1 MTVEMT
7 MTSQEAQAKPLAQA
21 VEEFYAETGDADPT
35 ALYHRLLAEEPV
47 HKTVFGFWVVSS
59 YEGALTVLK
68 GDKTIRT
75 APPLA
80 TEGSAEDE
88 LNKNFLSRKE
98 EPDHSRLRGIVQKTF
113 SPRSVQALT
122 GLIEDTVRE
131 VIRRAREAGSFDMA
145 RDIARPLPLSLL
157 CTIFDV
163 PLEYRDEMSDALADL
178 ILAYRPA
185 GAAPDAAQRAENG
198 AALVTDRINTMMEQR
213 RRDPGDDLLSVMLKA
228 QADGAEISDA
238 EMLSVMAHLLQAGTQ
253 TTRILLTN
261 GLMTLLQHP
270 DQMARLRANRDLIK
284 PAVEECLR
292 WITPART
299 LAQRVMVDDLEVEGV
314 TIPRGDELA
323 VWVGAANRDP
333 KVFDSPDTFD
343 IGRTPNPH
351 LAFSS
356 GTHYCLGVN
365 LAKLEGQVVFRVLLD
380 ELSDLEFDDSE
391 LVWGESPM
399 RPLILSM
406 PVRAR

>member
-1 MTVEMT
+1 MPVQSGVT
-7 MTSQEAQAKPLAQA
+7 PLADEVA
-21 VEEFYAETGDADPT
+21 EFYNATGDADPT
-35 ALYHRLLAEEPV
+35 RLYQRLLAEEPV
-47 HKTVFGFWVVSS
+47 HKTCFGFWIVAD
-59 YEGALTVLK
+59 YAGALTVLK

-80 TEGSAEDE
+80 HDGSPEDE
-88 LNKNFLSRKE
+88 LNRHFLSRKE
-98 EPDHSRLRGIVQKTF
+98 EPDHSRLRGIVQRTF
-113 SPRSVQALT
+113 SPRSVRPFAE
-122 GLIEDTVRE
+122 LIEDTVRE
-131 VIRRAREAGSFDMA
+131 VIRRARETGEFDMA
-145 RDIARPLPLSLL
+145 RDIARPLPMALL

-163 PLEYRDEMSDALADL
+163 PLEHRDAMGDALANL

-185 GAAPDAAQRAENG
+185 GSPEGAAQLAEDS
-198 AALVTDRINTMMEQR
+198 AELVTEKIRAMMDDR
-213 RRDPGDDLLSVMLKA
+213 RRNHGDDLLSVMLKA
-228 QADGAEISDA
+228 QADGAEISDP
-238 EMLSVMAHLLQAGTQ
+238 EILSIVAHLLQAGTQ

-270 DQMARLRANRDLIK
+270 DQLARLRADPDLIK

-299 LAQRVMVDDLEVEGV
+299 LAQRVATADIKVGNAV
-314 TIPRGDELA
+314 IPAGDELA

-333 KVFDSPDTFD
+333 QVFENPDVFD

-351 LAFSS
+351 LAFST

-365 LAKLEGQVVFRVLLD
+365 LARLEGTMVLRILLD
-380 ELSDLEFDDSE
+380 ELPELEFSEHE

-399 RPLILSM
+399 RPLITSM
-406 PVRAR
+406 PVRVR